1 MKKMRKLSEF
11 LRFAKPSAAYFGRAT
26 MLAHWRSLTA
36 SKLFLSFGIS
46 FFLAVVSLNTD
57 LYRVEAFF
65 YDLRMRLKGAETT
78 HPDIMLLL
86 VREKKADNSPELED
100 SLESHLQALEK
111 LIANRPKAIVYLNK
125 FDPVDIET
133 KPGVADKFVA
143 LAQKAEAQGIHI
155 YFGTDVDMSGEVL
168 PPYPLSLLPHYPSIL
183 NRDEY
188 TFAEDKV
195 MRRALLTA
203 FGEPSVHMRAA
214 FPDLSKEELL
224 SQAKKMR
231 GAYYYDLAKD
241 WFLMIR
247 YPQNTSVGANAF
259 PRIEFSD
266 VVEGKG
272 LSSVTGKI
280 LLVHSMRKEGMNDYV
295 YTPYSRVIYTN
306 PRINVHASILDTLLK
321 NRGLIAVKPAVDA
334 ALTFLL
340 ALALAYIA
348 ITMSPS
354 RGVAA
359 LISLSGA
366 LFFSSLLLFKLGLW
380 LPLVHPLLTMFFTYY
395 LIVPYRAILEYKK
408 RWEVQEKHDLLVQ
421 VEEMKGNFLSLMSH
435 DLKTP
440 VARIQGLAE
449 MVLRQGGLLPAQ
461 EDELRQIVSST
472 DNLDKFISKILNLTR
487 VESNEIKLNKKSK
500 DINKILEQC
509 VEKLEFQARV
519 KDIGVELE
527 LDPLFPIPVDAP
539 LIIQVFTNIIDN
551 AIKYSPPG
559 SQIKIRSREVGNYVE
574 IAIADTGSGLDE
586 QEQQQL
592 FTKFFRGRSI
602 PGDQAK
608 GSGLGLYLSKYFIE
622 LHQGSVR
629 AFSEK
634 GTGSTFMIQLPIHG
648 NAV

>member
-1 MKKMRKLSEF
+1 MQKCKAPKFFECFRPVITS
-11 LRFAKPSAAYFGRAT
+11 T
-26 MLAHWRSLTA
+26 
-36 SKLFLSFGIS
+36 LFLSFSIS
-46 FFLAVVSLNTD
+46 FLLAVVSLNTD

-65 YDLRMRLKGAETT
+65 YDLRMRLKGNETV
-78 HPDIMLLL
+78 HPDVMLLL
-86 VREKKADNSPELED
+86 LREKKADNSPELED
-100 SLESHLQALEK
+100 SLESHLTALEK
-111 LIANRPKAIVYLNK
+111 LIEKKPKAIVYLNK

-133 KPGVADKFVA
+133 KPEVADKFVA
-143 LAQKAEAQGIHI
+143 LAQKAETQGIHV

-188 TFAEDKV
+188 IFAEDKV

-203 FGEPSVHMRAA
+203 FGDPSVHMRVA
-214 FPDLSKEELL
+214 FPDLNKEELIEK
-224 SQAKKMR
+224 AKEMR
-231 GAYYYDLAKD
+231 GSYYYDLAKD

-247 YPQNTSVGANAF
+247 YPQDTTGNLDAF
-259 PRIEFSD
+259 PHIEFSD

-272 LSSVTGKI
+272 VGTVAGKI

-306 PRINVHASILDTLLK
+306 PRILVHASIIDTLLK
-321 NRGLIAVKPAVDA
+321 NRGLIAVKPIVDDII
-334 ALTFLL
+334 TFLL
-340 ALALAYIA
+340 ALALAFIA
-348 ITMSPS
+348 ITMSPA

-359 LISLSGA
+359 LVSLSGA
-366 LFFSSLLLFKLGLW
+366 LFLSSLLLFKLGLW
-380 LPLVHPLLTMFFTYY
+380 LPLVHPLLAMFFTYY

-461 EDELRQIVSST
+461 EDELQQIIGST
-472 DNLDKFISKILNLTR
+472 ENLDKFISKILNLTK

-500 DINKILEQC
+500 DINKLIEQC
-509 VEKLEFQARV
+509 VQKLEFQAQA
-519 KDIGVELE
+519 KDIGVQLELE
-527 LDPLFPIPVDAP
+527 PLFPIQVDAP
-539 LIIQVFTNIIDN
+539 LLLQVFTNIIDN

-559 SQIKIRSREVGNYVE
+559 SQVIIRSREVGNHIE
-574 IAIADTGSGLDE
+574 IAIEDTGGGLDE
-586 QEQQQL
+586 HERQQL
-592 FTKFFRGRSI
+592 FTKFFRGNNI

-622 LHQGSVR
+622 LHQGSVQ
-629 AFSEK
+629 ATSQK
-634 GTGSTFMIQLPIHG
+634 GAGSKFMIQLPIEG